1 MRLGGR
7 DGLHH
12 DGPTARRQVRIRLYC
27 DHFFRSPHIW
37 CVDADLMGRNLG
49 MSFTVYGAAG
59 SGSVPVEAALTLL
72 GLDHEVVEAPTWEGE
87 AQRDRV
93 APVNPMRQIPALIT
107 PDGETITESAAILIW
122 LADNHP
128 EARLAPAPD
137 DPRRAQFLRWMSFIP
152 AAIYSMFWV
161 RDEPS
166 RLAGDDE
173 AMQAIVRNRTAAR
186 IAACWA
192 VMDAQVSPGDFILG
206 DHLTV
211 LDLYVAVASRWTP
224 RRRRFHAEAPKMS
237 QVVRRVDALP
247 ELADFWPRR
256 FPFEAGW
263 EG

>member
-1 MRLGGR
+1 
-7 DGLHH
+7 
-12 DGPTARRQVRIRLYC
+12 
-27 DHFFRSPHIW
+27 
-37 CVDADLMGRNLG
+37 

-192 VMDAQVSPGDFILG
+192 VMDAQVSPGDFLLG